1 MIWPM
6 IWTDKLALAV
16 FVLATPYSWSVAQD
30 NASPIGRVVL
40 VNAMI
45 AASAWLIFRA
55 LDFLSGGP
63 ARRGANK
70 PR

>member
-16 FVLATPYSWSVAQD
+16 FVLATPFSWTLAED
-30 NASPIGRVVL
+30 NASPIGRVLL

-45 AASAWLIFRA
+45 AASAWLICRA
-55 LDFLSGGP
+55 LDFLTGGP
-63 ARRGANK
+63 ARRRAPK
-70 PR
+70 